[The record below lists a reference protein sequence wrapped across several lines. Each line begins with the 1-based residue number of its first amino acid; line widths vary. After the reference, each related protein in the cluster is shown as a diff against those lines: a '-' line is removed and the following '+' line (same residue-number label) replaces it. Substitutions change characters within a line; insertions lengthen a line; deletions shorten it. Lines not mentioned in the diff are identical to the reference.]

1 MTSPGFQ
8 RAYSS
13 EQKAQRAADLMNA
26 ARVLAARDGVS
37 EVTLTAIAQHAGV
50 HVSAVRRYYASRE
63 EILLNLAEE
72 GYDDWSQA
80 VATRLSGRS
89 DLECA
94 QLTRTLVATLAERP
108 LFCDLLAH
116 VTLSLER
123 EVTYERVRT
132 FKLDAGNA
140 VMVLTGAI
148 SAASALDPSQAQELV
163 IAVIALTATL
173 WQASHPGETLARL
186 YREDPAV
193 THIGTDF
200 EPTLTRL
207 LTALCDGLTLGKST
221 TDTTGGSE
229 SEAEA
234 IGGEAATVPAA
245 RTTSSTATFPLTGDL
260 GTGTAHSSP
269 N

>member
-26 ARVLAARDGVS
+26 ARVLASRDGVRA
-37 EVTLTAIAQHAGV
+37 VTLTAIAEHAGV
-50 HVSAVRRYYASRE
+50 HVSAVRRYYESRE
-63 EILLNLAEE
+63 EILLNLAGE
-72 GYDDWSQA
+72 GYEDWSRA
-80 VATRLSGRS
+80 VAAQLSGRS
-89 DLECA
+89 GLECA
-94 QLTRTLVATLAERP
+94 ELTGTLVASLAERP

-116 VTLSLER
+116 VVLSLER

-132 FKLDAGNA
+132 FKLGAGNA
-140 VMVLTGAI
+140 VAVLTGAI
-148 SAASALDPSQAQELV
+148 SAASALDRAQAQELV
-163 IAVIALTATL
+163 VAVIALTATV

-193 THIGTDF
+193 AHIGTDF

-207 LTALCDGLTLGKST
+207 LTALCDGLTLNKSAT
-221 TDTTGGSE
+221 ETAGGTGSE
-229 SEAEA
+229 AVA
-234 IGGEAATVPAA
+234 IGAESAAVPAA

-260 GTGTAHSSP
+260 GTGAAHS
-269 N
+269 